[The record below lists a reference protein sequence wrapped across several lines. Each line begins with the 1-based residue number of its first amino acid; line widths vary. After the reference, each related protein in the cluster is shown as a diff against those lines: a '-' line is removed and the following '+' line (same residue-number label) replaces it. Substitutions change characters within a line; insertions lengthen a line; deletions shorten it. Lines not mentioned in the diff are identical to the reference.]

1 MPPRPRRGALRVWFE
16 NRLVDLIAA
25 ELDTT
30 VEYTWWASRR
40 GFVRNTLNAGA
51 CGIVTNVVG
60 YSVLGDY
67 GTDSPPSRIVTA
79 VAAGEVDVAI
89 AWGAMAGYFAAR
101 QAPTVRVTPVPGTG
115 SRLPMTFD
123 VAIGVRK
130 PTRRGPGSW
139 TRSCNA
145 APRTSPAFSTTT
157 ASSASRMKGKRWG
170 D

>member
-16 NRLVDLIAA
+16 HRLDDLIAA

-79 VAAGEVDVAI
+79 VAAGEGGRRDCVGRHGRLLRRA
-89 AWGAMAGYFAAR
+89 AGADGARDASAGDRLAA
-101 QAPTVRVTPVPGTG
+101 ADD
-115 SRLPMTFD
+115 L
-123 VAIGVRK
+123 
-130 PTRRGPGSW
+130 
-139 TRSCNA
+139 
-145 APRTSPAFSTTT
+145 
-157 ASSASRMKGKRWG
+157 
-170 D
+170 